1 MVYSY
6 MADHPQELFLL
17 ETYATVY
24 HTAPVLSEGERSEN
38 ALLMGGWQYG
48 SPLQERKWRAFGF
61 EERDSLF
68 KKAGARLVF
77 REDTGLTPAQL
88 QAYLDAR
95 YGENALTLRKE
106 AELGAGEGT
115 FLIYTTE

>member
-6 MADHPQELFLL
+6 MAEHPQELFLL

-24 HTAPVLSEGERSEN
+24 HTAPVLSEGDGAEN

-48 SPLQERKWRAFGF
+48 SPLQERMWTAFGY
-61 EERDSLF
+61 EDRESLF

-77 REDTGLTPAQL
+77 REDTGLTPAEL

-95 YGENALTLRKE
+95 YKDRALKLKE
-106 AELGAGEGT
+106 EARLDAGEGH
-115 FLIYTTE
+115 FLIYTLE